1 LIGQAVMVAR
11 SSLPVAFGP
20 ARQRRALRTAKELT
34 MSYDAMSTVKM
45 PAFTPRANVGGAG
58 PKHGVAVQEAEVAA
72 TAQVVAQTVSTAVP
86 SRDAVQ
92 AAASQIESWLK
103 SAGRELEFRV
113 DEGSGQMVV
122 SVRDASSGELIR
134 QIPGEAVLRMARQL
148 KESKPSLVNLTV

>member
-1 LIGQAVMVAR
+1 
-11 SSLPVAFGP
+11 
-20 ARQRRALRTAKELT
+20 
-34 MSYDAMSTVKM
+34 MSYDAMSTVRM
-45 PAFTPRANVGGAG
+45 PAVTPRANVGGTS
-58 PKHGVAVQEAEVAA
+58 PKVGGVVEEAENAA
-72 TAQVVAQTVSTAVP
+72 KAQVLPPQAAP
-86 SRDAVQ
+86 SPDAVQ

-148 KESKPSLVNLTV
+148 KDSKPSLVNLTV